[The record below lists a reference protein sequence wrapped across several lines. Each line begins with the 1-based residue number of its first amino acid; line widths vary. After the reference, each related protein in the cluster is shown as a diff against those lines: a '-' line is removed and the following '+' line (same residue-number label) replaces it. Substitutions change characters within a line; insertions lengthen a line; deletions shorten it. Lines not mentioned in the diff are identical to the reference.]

1 MQCERCKAS
10 IIEGEEKELH
20 GQILCDDCYMDLLS
34 PVKACDPWAV
44 YSAKTFL
51 AKHGHEAQL
60 NQLQQK
66 IVELLHEQGPIEP
79 GTLSERLQEKEID
92 IERELASLRH
102 MEKVRGE
109 LRDGKRL
116 VRIWSKENA

>member
-1 MQCERCKAS
+1 MQCQRCNVV

-20 GQILCDDCYMDLLS
+20 GLILCEDCYMDLLS
-34 PVKACDPWAV
+34 PVKGCDPWAV

-51 AKHGHEAQL
+51 KEQEDEPQL
-60 NQLQQK
+60 NKLQK
-66 IVELLHEQGPIEP
+66 EILELLHMQGPIEP
-79 GTLSERLQEKEID
+79 GKLSELLQSKKED

-109 LRDGKRL
+109 LREGKRL
-116 VRIWSKENA
+116 VRPWD

>member
-1 MQCERCKAS
+1 MQCERCKTS
-10 IIEGEEKELH
+10 IIDGEEKELY

-51 AKHGHEAQL
+51 AKHGHEPQL

-66 IVELLHEQGPIEP
+66 ILELLHEQGPIEP
-79 GTLSERLQEKEID
+79 GTLSERLQE
-92 IERELASLRH
+92 S
-102 MEKVRGE
+102 V
-109 LRDGKRL
+109 
-116 VRIWSKENA
+116 

>member
-1 MQCERCKAS
+1 MQCEKCNAV
-10 IIEGEEKELH
+10 IADGEEKEH
-20 GQILCDDCYMDLLS
+20 YGQKLCEDCYMDLLS
-34 PVKACDPWAV
+34 PVKACDPWSV

-51 AKHGHEAQL
+51 KKQGHEPQF

-66 IVELLHEQGPIEP
+66 ILELLREQGPVEP
-79 GTLSERLQEKEID
+79 CNLSERLQVKEAD

-109 LRDGKRL
+109 LRFGKRL
-116 VRIWSKENA
+116 IRLWDKC

>member
-1 MQCERCKAS
+1 MQCERCNV
-10 IIEGEEKELH
+10 ILEEGEEMELH
-20 GQILCDDCYMDLLS
+20 GQRLCEDCYMDLLS

-51 AKHGHEAQL
+51 KEQGRELQL

-66 IVELLHEQGPIEP
+66 ILELLRDQGPIEL
-79 GTLSERLQEKEID
+79 GDLSEHLQGKVKD

-109 LRDGKRL
+109 LMEGKRYI
-116 VRIWSKENA
+116 RTWD

>member
-1 MQCERCKAS
+1 MQCERCKAV

-20 GQILCDDCYMDLLS
+20 GKMFCEDCYMDILS

-44 YSAKTFL
+44 HSAKTFL
-51 AKHGHEAQL
+51 KEQGRKLQF

-66 IVELLHEQGPIEP
+66 ILELLREQGPIEP
-79 GTLSERLQEKEID
+79 GKLSEHLQAKAAD

-109 LRDGKRL
+109 LSDGKRL
-116 VRIWSKENA
+116 VRIWD